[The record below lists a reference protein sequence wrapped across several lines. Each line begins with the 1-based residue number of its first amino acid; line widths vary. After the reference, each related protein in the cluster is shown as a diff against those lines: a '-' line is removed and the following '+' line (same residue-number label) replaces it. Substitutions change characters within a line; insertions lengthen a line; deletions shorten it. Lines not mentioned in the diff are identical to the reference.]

1 MSEDYPKHTITR
13 KHLRASSPSRVT
25 DNVHCLDCARARRDG
40 RPWGCRVHVAEEVL
54 P

>member
-1 MSEDYPKHTITR
+1 MTEDYPKHTTTR

-40 RPWGCRVHVAEEVL
+40 RLWGCRVHVAEEVL